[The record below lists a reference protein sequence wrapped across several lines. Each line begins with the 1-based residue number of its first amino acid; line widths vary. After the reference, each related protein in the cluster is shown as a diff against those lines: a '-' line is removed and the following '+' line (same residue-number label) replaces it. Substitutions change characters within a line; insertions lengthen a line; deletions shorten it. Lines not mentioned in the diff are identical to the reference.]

1 MKILARTYWVPIV
14 VALLLVTA
22 VGFWAW
28 QTMRGFRDIRQEYTR
43 RFASGMF
50 NTLQGTLSALG
61 DHGRFRRDH
70 VERLLKGLIGDSPL
84 RFVVIEQDGQRLV
97 QVGDVPDVLP
107 QPADSG
113 ELLRNDV
120 AIFWRKV
127 RLQDG
132 PDGASSTVS
141 AVSDTAFDL
150 RLGKSDQTVIL
161 GIAAQPASVGGGRR
175 PLSPLTAL
183 LVTFVVVVLF
193 IGASTVAW
201 IMTIR
206 SGLLAEQ
213 LEIEQAR
220 RNHLEELSLA
230 AAGLAHETKNP
241 LGIIL
246 GLAQRIAGNPQVPE
260 ESRAMAEHIV
270 DEVDKATARV
280 GSFLTFARQRQA
292 KEECVDVQEVVAK
305 VADVMRTD
313 FNSAGVKLALACAS
327 MHILADHEMLSQIL
341 VNLLLNS
348 LHASSAG
355 TTVFVQAEA
364 HGTSANLSVEDQG
377 SGIEP
382 KLLPDIFKPYVSGC
396 ADGHG
401 LGLAVVKRFVEQH
414 GWTIRADS
422 QVGRGTRITI
432 SEIRMAKNGEA
443 EG

>member
-1 MKILARTYWVPIV
+1 MRILTRTYWVPIV

-22 VGFWAW
+22 VGICAW
-28 QTMRGFRDIRQEYTR
+28 QTRRGFRDIGQEYTR

-107 QPADSG
+107 EPADSG

-120 AIFWRKV
+120 AIFWRNV

-141 AVSDTAFDL
+141 VVSDTAFDL

-161 GIAAQPASVGGGRR
+161 GIAAQPTPVGGGRR

-206 SGLLAEQ
+206 SGVLAEQ

-220 RNHLEELSLA
+220 RNHLEELNLA

-246 GLAQRIAGNPQVPE
+246 GLAQRITGDPRVPE
-260 ESRAMAEHIV
+260 ESRVMAEHIT

-280 GSFLTFARQRQA
+280 GSFLTFAKQRQA
-292 KEECVDVQEVVAK
+292 KEAAVDVQEVVAK
-305 VADVMRTD
+305 VANVMRTD
-313 FNSAGVKLALACAS
+313 FISAGVKLSLDCAQLR
-327 MHILADHEMLSQIL
+327 ILADEEMLSQIL

-348 LHASSAG
+348 LHASCSS
-355 TTVFVQAEA
+355 TTVSVRVET
-364 HGTSANLSVEDQG
+364 HGTSASLSVEDQG

-382 KLLPDIFKPYVSGC
+382 KLLPDIFKPYVSGR

-401 LGLAVVKRFVEQH
+401 LGLAVVKRFVEEH
-414 GWTIRADS
+414 GWMIRADS
-422 QVGRGTRITI
+422 QIGRGTRITV
-432 SEIRMAKNGEA
+432 SGIRIARNGEA
-443 EG
+443 GT